1 MSEFAPVIYVDL
13 IKMEPMTSEQYFDR
27 YRGFLDTD
35 VRYNRYLMRF
45 QPWRIVIKSGDNFEP
60 LFKGTERWKH
70 ERDALHAIDLA
81 FGPGA
86 NVFLRRHEK
95 GNVRLRQA
103 A

>member
-13 IKMEPMTSEQYFDR
+13 IKMEPQTFDVWARRHARGYAEDR
-27 YRGFLDTD
+27 YEQ
-35 VRYNRYLMRF
+35 YLMRF

-60 LFKGTERWKH
+60 LFKGTERYKS
-70 ERDALHAIDLA
+70 ERDALHAIYLA
-81 FGPGA
+81 FGPTS